1 MNVYFVVSILHNK
14 EVVDYTWDDVE
25 SDDVP
30 VYEDQPFYAVEAFVN
45 GKSRTISYLPTRCE
59 TDEVEYKI
67 CNSVHEV
74 EHYLDE
80 DEIMHLRGVVLDML
94 GIY

>member
-1 MNVYFVVSILHNK
+1 MNVYFVISILHNM

-25 SDDVP
+25 NDDVP
-30 VYEDQPFYAVEAFVN
+30 VYEDQPFYAVEAFVD
-45 GKSRTISYLPTRCE
+45 GKSCTISHLPTRCE
-59 TDEVEYKI
+59 TDKVEYKI

-74 EHYLDE
+74 EDYLDE
-80 DEIMHLRGVVLDML
+80 DEIMHLHCVVLDML